1 MLDENKQPTAER
13 HMVSRDQGL
22 RETTAGGPGQLKPV
36 MEGGI
41 HTAGTSSQISDGAA
55 AVLWMDEDKA
65 KALGLQAAGPHRQP
79 GARRRRAVLP
89 PRRPRAVDRARCW
102 RRPA

>member
-22 RETTAGGPGQLKPV
+22 RDTTAEGLAALKPV
-36 MEGGI
+36 IEGGM

-65 KALGLQAAGPHRQP
+65 RALGFKPRGPASSPRHSSAPSRTTTST
-79 GARRRRAVLP
+79 ARCSP
-89 PRRPRAVDRARCW
+89 PRGCW